1 MGHYRTLTTPLG
13 QLSYWE
19 QDPLGDGRSA
29 IPGHPSRDETNAR
42 NPSQINSSQINPS
55 QPSPSHQDNPPLVFC
70 QGLGVGSSAF
80 EWSKIYP
87 AWGDRHRL
95 IVPEF
100 VGWGRSDKPDRRY
113 QIQDYLD
120 QLEQILTEVA
130 RSPAWVIAASLTGG
144 LVLRLATQKPH
155 LFQGLAL
162 VSPSGYGDFGQTY
175 RNPVLNFLER
185 WGNGRHDR
193 GGNPDCH
200 HGQDRGG
207 DRAITRSLYQ
217 GLTQPWAIAGAIDR
231 FLLAPNSPLSRLDRQ
246 DLYHAYTTAAQ
257 QPRAHIAALAT
268 LRGSLCFDLAP
279 LIPPLQTPTHFLWGT
294 QAQASPLRTGH
305 RLQQLNP
312 HWIQSLT
319 PLPHAGM
326 VPHLEQP
333 DVVQI
338 WLQRLLS
345 PPRQ

>member
-1 MGHYRTLTTPLG
+1 NQG
-13 QLSYWE
+13 
-19 QDPLGDGRSA
+19 
-29 IPGHPSRDETNAR
+29 
-42 NPSQINSSQINPS
+42 NPNSSHPRQRDLNS
-55 QPSPSHQDNPPLVFC
+55 SYPPLVFC
-70 QGLGVGSSAF
+70 HGLGVGSSAF

-87 AWGDRHRL
+87 DWGDRHRL

-120 QLEQILTEVA
+120 QLEQILTEIA

-144 LVLRLATQKPH
+144 LALRLATQKPH

-175 RNPVLNFLER
+175 RNPVLDLLAQWEDC
-185 WGNGRHDR
+185 WGDLWGDLWGDYRDDR
-193 GGNPDCH
+193 SGNY
-200 HGQDRGG
+200 GG
-207 DRAITRSLYQ
+207 DRGRNRGGTLALSRSLYQ

-231 FLLAPNSPLSRLDRQ
+231 FLLAPNSPLSRPDRQ
-246 DLYHAYTTAAQ
+246 QLHHAYTTAAQ
-257 QPRAHIAALAT
+257 QPRAHFTALAT

-279 LIPPLQTPTHFLWGT
+279 LIPHLQTPTHLLWGT
-294 QAQASPLRTGH
+294 QAQASPLSTGH

-319 PLPHAGM
+319 PLPNSGM

-333 DVVQI
+333 DSVQT
-338 WLQRLLS
+338 WLHRLLF